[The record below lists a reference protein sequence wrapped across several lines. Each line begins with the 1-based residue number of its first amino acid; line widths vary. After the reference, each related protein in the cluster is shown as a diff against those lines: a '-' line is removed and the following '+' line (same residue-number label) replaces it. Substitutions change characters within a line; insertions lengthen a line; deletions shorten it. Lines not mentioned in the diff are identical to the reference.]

1 MRTESVAMELRCISN
16 LTMRYIDRHS
26 HKHYIDT
33 ITGTNGWVMIYL
45 SEHEDEDIFQRD
57 LEKRFD
63 ITRSTTSKVI
73 NLMVSKGLLE
83 FERVPY
89 DARLKK
95 LILTDKARELV
106 NLMKEDCKMLE
117 EIIISGISDEDLE
130 LFLRCAEKIKNNLK
144 ENL

>member
-1 MRTESVAMELRCISN
+1 MGTGSVAAELRRISN
-16 LTMRYIDRHS
+16 LTMRYLDRHS

-45 SEHEDEDIFQRD
+45 SEHSDEDVFQRD

-63 ITRSTTSKVI
+63 ITRSTASKVI
-73 NLMVSKGLLE
+73 NLMVAKGLLK
-83 FERVPY
+83 FDKVPY

-95 LILTDKARELV
+95 LILTDSAKDLV
-106 NLMKEDCKMLE
+106 NLMKNDVEKLE
-117 EIIISGISDEDLE
+117 ELMVSGISQEDLE
-130 LFLRCAEKIKNNLK
+130 LFYKCAEKMKNNLK

>member
-1 MRTESVAMELRCISN
+1 MRSGSVAMELRCISN
-16 LTMRYIDRHS
+16 LTMRYFDRHS

-33 ITGTNGWVMIYL
+33 ITGTNGWVIIYL

-63 ITRSTTSKVI
+63 ITRSTASKVI

-83 FERVPY
+83 FEKVTY

-95 LILTDKARELV
+95 LVLTDKARELV
-106 NLMKEDCKMLE
+106 NLMKEDGRRLE
-117 EIIISGISDEDLE
+117 NLITSGISAEDLE